1 MIHLCVCMY
10 MNYEPTVSRVH
21 YQENCTQASQLENAF
36 SHRTF
41 LYPYLSYYAYNAF
54 LYLENKQHNRDATIA
69 NVESGISSSL

>member
-1 MIHLCVCMY
+1 MIHFYVYIC
-10 MNYEPTVSRVH
+10 EPTVSA
-21 YQENCTQASQLENAF
+21 YNQPNGTQASQLENAF

-69 NVESGISSSL
+69 IVESGISSSL